1 MEKKKLKTEN
11 GQIDKNLKIEIDK
24 RLLLVGT
31 MGTIKVHKI

>member
-1 MEKKKLKTEN
+1 MERKKLRTEN

-24 RLLLVGT
+24 RPLLVGT